1 MFDTI
6 PLDFFMNLFLV
17 ALLLATIGYCAVL
30 NRRLAN
36 MRDAHSELRKLT
48 EEFDKALVRSKAGV
62 DELKSLAATTGKQF
76 RSEISQAQELIEE
89 LQLINASST
98 RIADRL
104 QQGVEKT
111 SRRSVTGVY
120 DDDPA
125 GLFDEEDDLA
135 TGHSTP
141 APKKFRTDAEK
152 ELFEML
158 TKAT

>member
-36 MRDAHSELRKLT
+36 MRDAHAELRKLT

-76 RSEISQAQELIEE
+76 RSCSREWKKRAVAVSPVFMMTILPGCSMKRMIWPRG
-89 LQLINASST
+89 I
-98 RIADRL
+98 RL
-104 QQGVEKT
+104 
-111 SRRSVTGVY
+111 RRRKNSVRMRKRNF
-120 DDDPA
+120 
-125 GLFDEEDDLA
+125 L
-135 TGHSTP
+135 
-141 APKKFRTDAEK
+141 KC
-152 ELFEML
+152 
-158 TKAT
+158 